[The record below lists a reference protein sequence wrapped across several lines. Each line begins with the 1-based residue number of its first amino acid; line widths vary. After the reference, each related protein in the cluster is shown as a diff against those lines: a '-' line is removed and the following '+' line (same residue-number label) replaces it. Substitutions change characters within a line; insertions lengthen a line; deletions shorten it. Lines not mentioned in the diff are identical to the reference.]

1 MADHRQI
8 PEDAE
13 LRRIIL
19 RKIAHDL
26 SSFYPVETQLPPR
39 LQAFLQKLD
48 EQQE

>member
-1 MADHRQI
+1 MQDDRQRR
-8 PEDAE
+8 EDVE
-13 LRRIIL
+13 LRRIII

-26 SSFYPVETQLPPR
+26 NMVYPVETQLSPR